1 SYELLL
7 ERIEVLVND
16 STSTISVYLFELK
29 LSSNFYAYLNK
40 LSRNYARIIFIQ
52 AYAQLVNLHVVLWD
66 SDGACNR
73 VLYHNIL
80 ALFLGT
86 CLKIDSSVIN

>member
-1 SYELLL
+1 MLLL

-16 STSTISVYLFELK
+16 STSTISDYLFELK

-52 AYAQLVNLHVVLWD
+52 AYAQLVNLNH
-66 SDGACNR
+66 S
-73 VLYHNIL
+73 I
-80 ALFLGT
+80 
-86 CLKIDSSVIN
+86 ISSRFFHPGIS